1 MIRMRRV
8 WLGLLALG
16 GVQAAN
22 AEPSAQQGVPA
33 PSVNA
38 APSGVVAVAP
48 APKPAPPVAP
58 VAPVAARVAP
68 VAVSPARL
76 PSGFDELSLRVLKLE
91 DQQRKSDE
99 APGNVGVIALLN
111 QVEALK
117 TEVSRLRGLQEE
129 LAYRLQKAEQ
139 RQKDV
144 LADFDSRLKETHELA
159 SRPRVAPILPAAVE
173 AAATQ
178 PKPAEPIPDPEAEA
192 RTYEAGLKQ
201 FKSGDHV
208 AAIQTFSGFL
218 DKYPTSP
225 LAGNA
230 CYWQGLAYF
239 AVADHKNAAAS
250 QQRLL
255 RDYPEHSKVPDAMV
269 SLARAQIQ
277 LGETENA
284 RLELER
290 VMSRYPTTKA
300 AELAKKILAL
310 FK

>member
-1 MIRMRRV
+1 MRRV
-8 WLGLLALG
+8 WLGVWALSLAQGASADPIREVGAPLP
-16 GVQAAN
+16 AAS
-22 AEPSAQQGVPA
+22 PL
-33 PSVNA
+33 
-38 APSGVVAVAP
+38 
-48 APKPAPPVAP
+48 PPVSTDVGPPPQPASP
-58 VAPVAARVAP
+58 RAATGPVAADVRP
-68 VAVSPARL
+68 VVVSPARL
-76 PSGFDELSLRVLKLE
+76 PSGIEELSLRVLRLE
-91 DQQRKSDE
+91 DQQRKSE
-99 APGNVGVIALLN
+99 SAPANVGVIALLN
-111 QVEALK
+111 QVDALK
-117 TEVSRLRGLQEE
+117 AEVSRLRGLQEE
-129 LAYRLQKAEQ
+129 LAFRLQKAEQ

-144 LADFDSRLKETHELA
+144 LADFDGRLKETHELA
-159 SRPRVAPILPAAVE
+159 SRPRLAPILPAGVE
-173 AAATQ
+173 AAAAQ
-178 PKPAEPIPDPEAEA
+178 PKPVEPAPDPEAEA

-201 FKSGDHV
+201 FKGGDHV

-218 DKYPTSP
+218 DKYPNSP

-239 AVADHKNAAAS
+239 AIADHKNAAAA

-277 LGETENA
+277 MGETENA

-290 VMSRYPTTKA
+290 VRSRYPTTRA

>member
-1 MIRMRRV
+1 MIPMRRV

-16 GVQAAN
+16 AAHGSSAEPNPEAGAPVSSVSKAAPVQAIVAPPPKL
-22 AEPSAQQGVPA
+22 ATSVPA
-33 PSVNA
+33 SV
-38 APSGVVAVAP
+38 
-48 APKPAPPVAP
+48 
-58 VAPVAARVAP
+58 PVAASVSP
-68 VAVSPARL
+68 VMVTPARL
-76 PSGFDELSLRVLKLE
+76 PSGLDELSLRVLRLE
-91 DQQRKSDE
+91 DQQRKSDD
-99 APGNVGVIALLN
+99 APANAGVIALLN

-117 TEVSRLRGLQEE
+117 TEVARLRGLQEE

-144 LADFDSRLKETHELA
+144 LADFDGRLKETHELA

-173 AAATQ
+173 ASAVQT
-178 PKPAEPIPDPEAEA
+178 KLAEPAPDPEAEA

-218 DKYPTSP
+218 DKYPNSA

-290 VMSRYPTTKA
+290 VMSRYPSTKA